1 MQRAH
6 TEAMFSDKDRL
17 TAMVHYFWINY
28 SWIDMKDIQDFIEE
42 YLESRK
48 LLATTKKDLIA
59 DVDKLD
65 RPQKLRETQQ
75 EVQAERNDKFVHDE
89 KTIQRIYY
97 AVLHEVIDNAC
108 IVRHDKE
115 HKERTFASLD
125 ILHEVFTDLLTE
137 DKINIKCL
145 HKAYQQVYMHY
156 RATGID
162 AYGVQ
167 DMLAHIK
174 KNLSPKLR
182 IDIADMTKVLQ
193 HNYDEYARNKIYI
206 PGQEY
211 RDTHYQ
217 QLANIFGVKLIMR
230 KRKMMEDL
238 LIEQTHTPHKMK
250 RIDYIGDDYAH
261 RSGMSAWTIHDTQK
275 YLQEVGSLLLPEDAR
290 AADIREINDIPP
302 EQWVNL
308 DTVIPISDTLP
319 RLRFRC
325 HGAWKKDGMMEG
337 NYVL

>member
-1 MQRAH
+1 
-6 TEAMFSDKDRL
+6 
-17 TAMVHYFWINY
+17 
-28 SWIDMKDIQDFIEE
+28 
-42 YLESRK
+42 
-48 LLATTKKDLIA
+48 
-59 DVDKLD
+59 
-65 RPQKLRETQQ
+65 
-75 EVQAERNDKFVHDE
+75 
-89 KTIQRIYY
+89 
-97 AVLHEVIDNAC
+97 
-108 IVRHDKE
+108 
-115 HKERTFASLD
+115 
-125 ILHEVFTDLLTE
+125 
-137 DKINIKCL
+137 
-145 HKAYQQVYMHY
+145 
-156 RATGID
+156 
-162 AYGVQ
+162 
-167 DMLAHIK
+167 
-174 KNLSPKLR
+174 
-182 IDIADMTKVLQ
+182 MTKVLQ

-230 KRKMMEDL
+230 KRKKMEDL